1 MTRMIAPRATAIAIK
16 PASAIR
22 GAKMIRAA
30 KGRVGKILAVGMMLR
45 ELYAAGE
52 MACENALHALGL
64 LLASKVN
71 YW

>member
-1 MTRMIAPRATAIAIK
+1 
-16 PASAIR
+16 
-22 GAKMIRAA
+22 MIRAA